1 MLSARPHSV
10 RVSKPRFHQLFKW
23 ASERGER
30 GGREEGDVFYATINN
45 IFAKHLCSLLQIA
58 GSHTQCESPSSETAR
73 PPPVFRMGLELSGKT
88 RSSVVCILCLCI
100 FPPCSCG
107 TLSSSP
113 EVSKNEYDPRGERG
127 RNEGERRV
135 RHARE
140 EEIGKRPWLFCYFL
154 QGLGTQLETLWLNR
168 LCVVYV
174 PCVAQNGPK
183 R

>member
-1 MLSARPHSV
+1 MLSPRPHSV
-10 RVSKPRFHQLFKW
+10 RVSKPRLHQLFKW

-127 RNEGERRV
+127 KERGRAKSETCERGRNWEDLGFFV
-135 RHARE
+135 TFY
-140 EEIGKRPWLFCYFL
+140 K
-154 QGLGTQLETLWLNR
+154 GLELSLKHSG
-168 LCVVYV
+168 
-174 PCVAQNGPK
+174 
-183 R
+183 